1 MRWIWAIAVVTAA
14 CLLLSNDSI
23 KGYIYKKRQLR
34 RLQKQLEEMKAANKN
49 LTFEIRRIKQDPRV
63 LEEHARKELGMLQ
76 PGEIEYRFVVKRS
89 T

>member
-23 KGYIYKKRQLR
+23 KGYFYKKRQLR

-49 LTFEIRRIKQDPRV
+49 LSFEIRRIKQDPRV